1 MRIENDNFNIFIR
14 TLLPLFKNSLTN
26 NTNNPIVNYNTEWM
40 TFGILNSINTKSRL
54 YINYLK
60 IQTLLNNEKYTI
72 YTKILK
78 KVIRLAK
85 QNYFNSKIKEY
96 YNYQNKTMEVSK

>member
-1 MRIENDNFNIFIR
+1 
-14 TLLPLFKNSLTN
+14 
-26 NTNNPIVNYNTEWM
+26 M

-54 YINYLK
+54 YKNYLK
-60 IQTLLNNEKYTI
+60 NPTLLNNEKYTI

-96 YNYQNKTMEVSK
+96 NNNQNKL